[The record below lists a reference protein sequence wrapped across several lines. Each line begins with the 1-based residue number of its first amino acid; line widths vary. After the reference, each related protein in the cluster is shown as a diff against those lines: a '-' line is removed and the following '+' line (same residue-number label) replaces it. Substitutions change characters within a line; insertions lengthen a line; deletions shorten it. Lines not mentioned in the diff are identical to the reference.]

1 MQEKNN
7 RILNNFS
14 ARFSSL
20 IKESGV
26 TQLEVAKKI
35 GVSQAAINFY
45 KNGRNMPGGEELYKI
60 SKLFGASI
68 DWLITGIESMSE
80 DSATQMWRDRAL
92 RAEEK
97 LEIARETL
105 KGALKKILK

>member
-1 MQEKNN
+1 MQAKNN

-14 ARFSSL
+14 SRFSLL
-20 IKESGV
+20 IRESGI
-26 TQLEVAKKI
+26 TQSEIAKKI
-35 GVSQAAINFY
+35 GVSQAAVNFY
-45 KNGRNMPGGEELYKI
+45 KTGKNMPGGEELFKI
-60 SKLFGASI
+60 SKLFGVSI
-68 DWLITGIESMSE
+68 DWLITGVESLSE

-97 LEIARETL
+97 LDIARETL

>member
-1 MQEKNN
+1 MQVKNN

-14 ARFSSL
+14 ERFSSL
-20 IKESGV
+20 IKESGI
-26 TQLEVAKKI
+26 TQMELAQKI

-45 KNGRNMPGGEELYKI
+45 KTGKNMPGGEELYKI
-60 SKLFGASI
+60 SKFFGVSI
-68 DWLITGIESMSE
+68 DWLLTGIESMSE

-97 LEIARETL
+97 LDIAREAL
-105 KGALKKILK
+105 KGVLKKILK